1 MAGQVILS
9 SNESSPMCALG
20 STFTDFDF
28 ESLLGPRAYV
38 YIRNHDTSNMTAG
51 LAVRQRSDIFTTE
64 GTALTSDANTTD
76 LPQIKDADLP
86 APFSTA
92 LYIPNTLSRALYWS
106 ANDTP
111 SSLSHGKI
119 HANSTTVLYLEDPPA
134 ALIGSDAYIAW
145 LPYACIITAI
155 GDTLSVIGIAQNT
168 ITASYYGWVQY
179 GGFGYHYVL
188 GGDNDATVADGI
200 GVIPSAS
207 IAGMGQG
214 FTAGTNDGYIYAYS
228 MIDEAASEAGIY
240 GPVMIASPYMHRYTN
255 LP

>member
-9 SNESSPMCALG
+9 SNESSPMCVLG

-179 GGFGYHYVL
+179 AGFGYAYLVGDVTGNSDGL
-188 GGDNDATVADGI
+188 GGIPGGTAGYAK
-200 GVIPSAS
+200 GV
-207 IAGMGQG
+207 
-214 FTAGTNDGYIYAYS
+214 TAGTNDGYVYLYA
-228 MIDEAASEAGIY
+228 MTDNAAAALY
-240 GPVMIASPYMHRYTN
+240 APVMIASPYMHRYTN